1 MDAIG
6 GERMAIDK
14 KQIII
19 SEIRYWKSNKLL
31 PEHYCDFLITLYSQ
45 GEETDEDAE
54 QQSSTLQVERR
65 KLRTKQVMILLISL
79 LLAGAASVAMFV
91 LTEYPTITLLVA
103 AVLAVIFLALVS
115 GKTFIKKGFAP
126 FLYISMAFLLL
137 MMSLKIWTAFFNGDT
152 TLLIGLLVLN
162 CGLWLFTGRV
172 LKLLYFTISG
182 ALGLLTVV
190 AFLILS
196 M

>member
-1 MDAIG
+1 
-6 GERMAIDK
+6 MAIDK

-45 GEETDEDAE
+45 GDDTDEGTVQE
-54 QQSSTLQVERR
+54 SSTLQVESR
-65 KLRTKQVMILLISL
+65 KKRTKQFLILLISL
-79 LLAGAASVAMFV
+79 LLAGAVSVAMFV
-91 LTEYPTITLLVA
+91 LTEYPTATLLVA
-103 AVLAVIFLALVS
+103 VVLALVFLVLVS

-162 CGLWLFTGRV
+162 CGLWLFTGRI

-190 AFLILS
+190 GFLILS

>member
-1 MDAIG
+1 
-6 GERMAIDK
+6 MAIDK

-54 QQSSTLQVERR
+54 QQSCTLQVERR
-65 KLRTKQVMILLISL
+65 KRRTKQVMILLISL

-91 LTEYPTITLLVA
+91 LKEYPTITLLVA

>member
-1 MDAIG
+1 
-6 GERMAIDK
+6 MAIDK

-19 SEIRYWKSNKLL
+19 SEIRYWKANKLL
-31 PEHYCDFLITLYSQ
+31 PEHYCDFLITLYAQ
-45 GEETDEDAE
+45 GEDPDEVAE
-54 QQSSTLQVERR
+54 KESSTLQIERK
-65 KLRTKQVMILLISL
+65 KLRIKQFMILLISL
-79 LLAGAASVAMFV
+79 LLAGVASVAMFV
-91 LTEYPTITLLVA
+91 LTEYPIATLTVA
-103 AVLAVIFLALVS
+103 AVLAIIFLTLVF

-137 MMSLKIWTAFFNGDT
+137 MMSLKIWTAFFDGDT

-182 ALGLLTVV
+182 SLGLLTVV

-196 M
+196 I

>member
-1 MDAIG
+1 
-6 GERMAIDK
+6 MAVDK

-19 SEIRYWKSNKLL
+19 SEIRYWKNNKLL
-31 PEHYCDFLITLYSQ
+31 PEHYCDFLITLYAQ
-45 GEETDEDAE
+45 GEDPDEVAE
-54 QQSSTLQVERR
+54 KESSTLQVERR
-65 KLRTKQVMILLISL
+65 KIRTKQLLFLLISL
-79 LLAGAASVAMFV
+79 LLAVAVSVAMFV
-91 LTEYPTITLLVA
+91 LTEYPTATLIA
-103 AVLAVIFLALVS
+103 ASVLAVVFLALVS

-162 CGLWLFTGRV
+162 CGLWLFTGRL

-182 ALGLLTVV
+182 SLGLLTVV

-196 M
+196 I